1 MSLSNCR
8 AQEASSRFWRFSLPF
23 CAVAMLLATI
33 PSAPAALALD
43 QGQPIATSIDAE
55 KLDKG
60 KRTKLGLYVT
70 ATEAAK
76 ALENDK
82 QTILIDVRARSEVN
96 FLGMPTPAA
105 ANIPLK
111 EVSPALEYD
120 AKKKSYKMIDN
131 PDFADAVDRLVQEK
145 GLAKDAPIVLMCRSG
160 SRSAKAADIL
170 AGRGYTKVY
179 SMVDGFEG
187 DKAKDTKLRT
197 VNGWKNSGLP
207 YTLDVPAEKAYQ
219 PKAK

>member
-55 KLDKG
+55 KLD
-60 KRTKLGLYVT
+60 
-70 ATEAAK
+70 
-76 ALENDK
+76 NDE